1 MTCVEVCY
9 VEAMTDAQKYQRC
22 MVMAGGGFRYGIY
35 LGQYAAACE
44 VGEPPDVV
52 LASCGAS
59 IAAALIHSV
68 PDDAQRR
75 AWLSSPE
82 MYQFWSRFTP
92 GPSAALHRTMW
103 GVARRA
109 LQRGAAPIVPDLFG
123 DYLFAVPPA
132 LPAFPTLSTASARHV
147 TPDVAI
153 IGSRLLFTQDEV
165 GQRRG
170 QRKLLEET
178 VFAPPRTAQL
188 LQGVPSPFQAAQ
200 WGNTAVAHTVAVDS
214 TMPLPEAVRISVS
227 DMLYFP
233 AYPRGAAHYLGGVVD
248 LLPIELAQRLAH
260 QVVIEFKSEFEPFTS
275 APAWRAVLGMDAH
288 QRLRHVHAQQADVW
302 VDSSDISQA
311 LPTQTMQKK
320 MDWRNNRLVL
330 QPPVSH
336 AVFAQHMQ
344 AQWDYGYQRGL
355 EAFARRPRGAQTGMR
370 RVNAYNR
377 GAV

>member
-1 MTCVEVCY
+1 MVRGCVCY
-9 VEAMTDAQKYQRC
+9 VEAMTQAQKYRRC

-35 LGQYAAACE
+35 LGMYAAACE

-75 AWLSSPE
+75 AWLASPE
-82 MYQFWSRFTP
+82 MYQFWSSFRP
-92 GPSAALHRTMW
+92 GPSAALHRTLW
-103 GVARRA
+103 GVAQRA
-109 LQRGAAPIVPDLFG
+109 LQQGVAPKVPDLFG

-132 LPAFPTLSTASARHV
+132 LPAFPTPSTPSARQGA
-147 TPDVAI
+147 TDVAI

-165 GQRRG
+165 GQPRD

-178 VFAPPRTAQL
+178 VFGPPRIGQL
-188 LQGVPSPFQAAQ
+188 LQGAPSPFHSAQ
-200 WGNTAVAHTVAVDS
+200 WGNTAVAPMVATDS

-227 DMLYFP
+227 DMFYFP
-233 AYPRGAAHYLGGVVD
+233 AYRHGAAHYMGGVVD
-248 LLPIELAQRLAH
+248 LFPIELAQRLAH
-260 QVVIEFKSEFEPFTS
+260 QVVIEFKPAFDHITS
-275 APAWRAVLGMDAH
+275 APAWRAVLGVNAH

-302 VDSSDISQA
+302 IDSSDIGQA
-311 LPTQTMQKK
+311 LPTQTMQKT
-320 MDWRNNRLVL
+320 MAWRNNRLAL

-355 EAFARRPRGAQTGMR
+355 EAFARTPRGAQTGMR
-370 RVNAYNR
+370 KVNRYNR
-377 GAV
+377 EAA